1 MKRLRLFSVF
11 LALAMGF
18 AVCVLAGCSTHEHTL
33 TRVAASPA
41 YCRKEG
47 NIEYWKCEEC
57 GKYFAD
63 AEATQEITL
72 EETVIPYAHQLRYV
86 EAVTS
91 EDVFSCDGAAHYVC
105 ENCGDMFAD
114 EAATQPMSESD
125 VYQTKTFSLTEA
137 SITDVSTGAKTE
149 RFFAVYNDEELDL
162 AVTEKKFV
170 MRVFIGWEGADL
182 AALAN
187 EGKTF
192 RANLNIDTVDNLAA
206 GRWMSFRIGYD
217 ALGGYGQ
224 FSDSDII
231 RFPELD
237 GGGKLTLAMQA
248 NGGLYVT
255 VVRSG
260 ALFTVYGEDTEG
272 NLVKIADSESFT
284 GSSLVKCTL
293 GVHMGYYASEEHP
306 VVLKNGT
313 LVIGTTD
320 PLAARG

>member
-1 MKRLRLFSVF
+1 MKKLRVISVF
-11 LALAMGF
+11 MALAMGLAVF
-18 AVCVLAGCSTHEHTL
+18 ALTACSTHEHTL
-33 TRVAASPA
+33 TKVAASPA

-86 EAVTS
+86 EAITS
-91 EDVFSCDGAAHYVC
+91 EDVFTCDASAHYVC
-105 ENCGDMFAD
+105 EVCGDLFAD
-114 EAATQPMSESD
+114 EAATQSMAEGD

-162 AVTEKKFV
+162 AVTEKNFV
-170 MRVFIGWEGADL
+170 MRVFLGWEGADL
-182 AALAN
+182 AALAKQGN
-187 EGKTF
+187 TF

-206 GRWMSFRIGYD
+206 GKWMSFRVGYD

-224 FSDSDII
+224 FSDSNII
-231 RFPELD
+231 RFPELS

-255 VVRSG
+255 IVHSG
-260 ALFTVYGEDTEG
+260 GLVTAYGEDSDG
-272 NLVKIADSESFT
+272 NLVKIGESESF
-284 GSSLVKCTL
+284 SDSALVKCTL

-306 VVLKNGT
+306 VVLKSGK

-320 PLAARG
+320 AMAAR